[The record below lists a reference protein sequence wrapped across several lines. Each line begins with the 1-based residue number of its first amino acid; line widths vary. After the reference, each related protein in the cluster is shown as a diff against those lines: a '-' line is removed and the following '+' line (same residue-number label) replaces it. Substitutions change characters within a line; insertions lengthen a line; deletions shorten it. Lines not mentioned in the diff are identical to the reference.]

1 MTAPRSADEWV
12 RALDLVPHPEGGYYR
27 ETYRAMAT
35 STPTGFPG
43 PRALSTA
50 IHFLLRRGEFSALH
64 RLRSDELWH
73 FHAGATL
80 GVVELTAAGA
90 LAEHR
95 LGLDIAAGER
105 PQLVIAAGSWFG
117 ARVIDDGAFT
127 LAGCTVAPGF
137 DFADFEL
144 GQRAALTARFPAHAA
159 VIATLTR

>member
-1 MTAPRSADEWV
+1 MRSISRRTPRA
-12 RALDLVPHPEGGYYR
+12 AYYR
-27 ETYRAMAT
+27 ETYRAAAT

-43 PRALSTA
+43 PRAWSTA
-50 IHFLLRRGEFSALH
+50 IYFLLRRGEFSALH

-80 GVVELTAAGA
+80 GVVELTASGA
-90 LAEHR
+90 LTEHR
-95 LGLDIAAGER
+95 LGLDVAAGER
-105 PQLVIAAGSWFG
+105 PQLMIAAGSWFG
-117 ARVIDDGAFT
+117 ARVVGDGAYT

-144 GQRAALTARFPAHAA
+144 AERTALTARFPAHAA